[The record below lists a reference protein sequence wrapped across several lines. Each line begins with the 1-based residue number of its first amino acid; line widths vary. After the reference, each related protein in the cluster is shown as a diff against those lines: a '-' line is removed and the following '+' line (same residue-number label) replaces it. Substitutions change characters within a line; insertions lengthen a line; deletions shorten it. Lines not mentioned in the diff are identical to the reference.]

1 MKLPSPVTNE
11 MQGIQYHTI
20 GLNYSVGPP
29 AISDR
34 LNVTTWN
41 RWDLLTTIVIFPT
54 VVLCWFY
61 LTVMAVR
68 LYIYP
73 NYSYYRHKNM
83 LLYLLHFC

>member
-41 RWDLLTTIVIFPT
+41 R
-54 VVLCWFY
+54 
-61 LTVMAVR
+61 
-68 LYIYP
+68 
-73 NYSYYRHKNM
+73 
-83 LLYLLHFC
+83 